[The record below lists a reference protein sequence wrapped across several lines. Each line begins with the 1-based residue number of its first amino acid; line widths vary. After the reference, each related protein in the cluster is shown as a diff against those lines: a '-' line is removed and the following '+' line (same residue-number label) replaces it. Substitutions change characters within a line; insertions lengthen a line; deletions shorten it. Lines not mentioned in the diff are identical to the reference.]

1 MKRFN
6 IRSFEE
12 FINENLLSQ
21 VFQRFYMLVRKPF
34 PTESENLLGRM
45 IGEGR
50 DILFDQLSIDNS
62 NYKSL
67 PILPGIPILNFT
79 EDNDIVDLMLKNNI
93 IEDSALYNRPNESRK
108 VSDKVSF
115 HSLFSQS
122 QYVPK
127 TVFSIEDT
135 NELKFPIIAKPSNG
149 KSAEGIKKF
158 KTAEELKDS
167 TEKFDIF
174 SEMID
179 INEEYRCF
187 CFRDEILELNMR
199 VKIKGSS
206 DFLEDS
212 KTKTDFI
219 YKDINPEKYEYVQ
232 EINELISECRKMINL
247 DFYSID
253 FAETPDGKLYIIEMN
268 SRTGMGV
275 DKMTQLYSKIYEDFY
290 KKPVDDFTVTKLEN
304 LKKEWEDAYE
314 KEKSSD
320 INECTVVA
328 GNLEDKMFLF
338 KNRDRSYTP
347 DSIVKREILN
357 GVEIVYYT
365 DQTGWIEGMNEY
377 GVGFVFS
384 ALTTNK
390 YNGYDPSYY
399 VSDEPK
405 SADKFKPFAKDIK
418 NVLTSKNVEDAIK
431 LIEKSK
437 KSGNFLIGDK
447 KEIVEMEVF
456 DGKIVKEKIDKTQLK
471 IKTNHGELIS
481 HAGHQPDPY
490 SIKRAGSSIRKYQA
504 ELQLSGVKS
513 LSDIPTRMK
522 AQVYDT
528 NSPLNVFRTD
538 AEEHTI
544 SQCLMNLT
552 DLRFY
557 FFHDNLTA
565 DSVKFEGKE
574 KGKINVSIRINA
586 SYKCI

>member
-12 FINENLLSQ
+12 FVNENLLSQ

-50 DILFDQLSIDNS
+50 DTLFDQLCLDKS
-62 NYKSL
+62 NYKTL
-67 PILPGIPILNFT
+67 PILSGIPILNFT
-79 EDNDIVDLMLKNNI
+79 EDNDIIDLMIKDNI
-93 IEDSALYNRPNESRK
+93 IEDSCLYNKPNESKK
-108 VSDKVSF
+108 VSNKVSF
-115 HSLFSQS
+115 HSLFSGS
-122 QYVPK
+122 KYVPK
-127 TVFSIEDT
+127 TTFSIEDT
-135 NELKFPIIAKPSNG
+135 SSLSFPIIAKPSNG

-158 KTAEELKDS
+158 QNIEELKRS
-167 TEKFDIF
+167 NEKFDVF
-174 SEMID
+174 SEMIN
-179 INEEYRCF
+179 IKEEYRCF

-199 VKIKGSS
+199 VKIEGSG
-206 DFLEDS
+206 DFLKDS

-219 YKDINPEKYEYVQ
+219 YKDINPEKYKYVQ
-232 EINELISECRKMINL
+232 EINELISECRKMISL
-247 DFYSID
+247 DFFSID
-253 FAETPDGKLYIIEMN
+253 FAETPDGKLFIIEMN

-275 DKMTQLYSKIYEDFY
+275 DKMTLLYSKIYEDFF
-290 KKPVDDFTVTKLEN
+290 KKPVEDFTQTKLEQ
-304 LKKEWEDAYE
+304 LRKDWEIAYKKE
-314 KEKSSD
+314 KTSD

-328 GNLEDKMFLF
+328 GNLDNKMFLF

-347 DSIVKREILN
+347 DSIIKREVLD

-390 YNGYDPSYY
+390 YKGYEPSYY

-405 SADKFKPFAKDIK
+405 STDKFKPFAKDIK
-418 NVLTSKNVEDAIK
+418 KVLTSKNIEEAIK

-437 KSGNFLIGDK
+437 KSGNFLIGDQK
-447 KEIVEMEVF
+447 DLVEMEVF
-456 DGKIVKEKIDKTQLK
+456 NGKTVKEKIDKTQLK

-481 HAGHQPDPY
+481 NAGHQPDPY

-513 LSDIPTRMK
+513 INEIPVRMK

-552 DLRFY
+552 DLKFY
-557 FFHDNLTA
+557 FYHDEATA
-565 DSVKFEGKE
+565 DSVKFEGK
-574 KGKINVSIRINA
+574 KDGKISVFM
-586 SYKCI
+586 